1 MKRPVLIG
9 YVKRARLVA
18 GLLPRCL
25 GRSREESRQLSL
37 VDHHAKADL
46 GNRYH
51 RGRSIDDRAHRS
63 MFVTDDHRV
72 SDNRAQPMEEV
83 EHLRT
88 AYSGKQV
95 LIASRK
101 ANYLMRKDRTGY
113 DYLIV
118 IKYASIDVD
127 QHISREEPIGQGFYL
142 GRRNRS
148 DSSKT
153 RRIIPFV
160 IEELHAPI
168 GCAALPGR
176 NFQSFAN
183 RVFAHRWMS
192 SQGDHNVECRCDS
205 GNLIKEGSED
215 DT

>member
-1 MKRPVLIG
+1 
-9 YVKRARLVA
+9 
-18 GLLPRCL
+18 
-25 GRSREESRQLSL
+25 
-37 VDHHAKADL
+37 
-46 GNRYH
+46 
-51 RGRSIDDRAHRS
+51 

-88 AYSGKQV
+88 AYPGKQV

-101 ANYLMRKDRTGY
+101 ANYLMREDGTGD

-118 IKYASIDVD
+118 VKYTSINIDE
-127 QHISREEPIGQGFYL
+127 HIGCEEPIGQGFYL

-168 GCAALPGR
+168 GCATLLGR
-176 NFQSFAN
+176 HFQAFAYSL
-183 RVFAHRWMS
+183 FTHRWMS
-192 SQGDHNVECRCDS
+192 
-205 GNLIKEGSED
+205 
-215 DT
+215 